1 MSFRGGSMYVR
12 GGGVRRKRRKRKRGS
27 GLIGSDPR
35 TWAPRGSGFGRARV
49 RPFLGGLSYLA
60 GRKRGSGMSFAGSG
74 MSWSGA
80 GIHGKRLIRRV
91 GGGRRRI

>member
-12 GGGVRRKRRKRKRGS
+12 GGGVRRRRKRKRGS

-35 TWAPRGSGFGRARV
+35 TWAPRSVVSFVPR
-49 RPFLGGLSYLA
+49 F
-60 GRKRGSGMSFAGSG
+60 KRGSGMSFAGSG

-80 GIHGKRLIRRV
+80 GIHGKRLIARV

>member
-12 GGGVRRKRRKRKRGS
+12 GGGVRRRKRRRKRGS

-35 TWAPRGSGFGRARV
+35 TWAPTVS
-49 RPFLGGLSYLA
+49 FLPRF

-74 MSWSGA
+74 MSWTGA
-80 GIHGKRLIRRV
+80 GIHGKRQFSRV